1 MNAFIDWE
9 ETPVL
14 IKNMT
19 LDQEAKARIKVMKAI
34 VQRMIDKKPTVNCI
48 AV

>member
-1 MNAFIDWE
+1 MNI
-9 ETPVL
+9 P
-14 IKNMT
+14 IKKMT
-19 LDQEAKARIKVMKAI
+19 QYQEAKARIRIMKAI

>member
-14 IKNMT
+14 IKKMT
-19 LDQEAKARIKVMKAI
+19 LEQEAKARIRIMKAI
-34 VQRMIDKKPTVNCI
+34 VQRMIDKNPIVNCL